1 MHSNCTPLNEIRCYA
16 YFWFPISL
24 FYLKAC
30 PLYCTK
36 MHDTIHS
43 IQFVL
48 YLFIS
53 LVNFFG
59 RLHTE
64 VVFYLPVS
72 CKVSILSIEGF
83 LKWVYLSSPPPPQS
97 PPYTWNILSSDK
109 SLPFFVRWGKMKT
122 TKYGGGGELSVSA
135 WILNEIPGSRFGK
148 TFPIWHN
155 LVLVYFTCSMWIKM
169 MCHMSFF
176 SLTVSIFL

>member
-83 LKWVYLSSPPPPQS
+83 LKWVYLSSPPPPLNPHPIPGTSYQVINLYHS
-97 PPYTWNILSSDK
+97 SSDE
-109 SLPFFVRWGKMKT
+109 VRWKQRSMGEEGNSQCQHEFWMKFLDQDLA
-122 TKYGGGGELSVSA
+122 KLSQ
-135 WILNEIPGSRFGK
+135 FGI
-148 TFPIWHN
+148 IWCWYISH
-155 LVLVYFTCSMWIKM
+155 VPCESKWCVI
-169 MCHMSFF
+169 CHFF
-176 SLTVSIFL
+176 L